1 MLDSLFLANR
11 VGHNRY
17 AHITNPV
24 AEPMSRTER
33 LLDILQILRRH
44 RRPVR
49 GAVLAEET
57 GISLRTLYRD
67 IATLQSMGA
76 EIDGEPGLG
85 YVLKPGF
92 MLPPLM
98 FSPEEIEALALGLKW
113 VGERTDG
120 PMGQAARDA
129 MAKLGAV
136 LPPELRQ
143 RFDDD
148 ALVIVPSGA
157 LPQREDLPLVRQ
169 ALNEERKLSL
179 DYADQNG
186 ARTERVV
193 WPVTVG
199 FFDSVQVLAAW
210 CELRKDY
217 RHFRI
222 DRILKAQVLSE
233 KTPKRRFQMMK
244 EWRKTLLTK
253 TDSSG
258 R

>member
-1 MLDSLFLANR
+1 
-11 VGHNRY
+11 
-17 AHITNPV
+17 
-24 AEPMSRTER
+24 MSRTER

-76 EIDGEPGLG
+76 EVDGEPGLG

-92 MLPPLM
+92 LLPPLM

-113 VGERTDG
+113 AGTRTDG
-120 PMGQAARDA
+120 PLGQAARDA

-136 LPPELRQ
+136 LPDELRR

-148 ALVIVPSGA
+148 ALVVVPCG
-157 LPQREDLPLVRQ
+157 PQPAREDLPLIRK
-169 ALNEERKLSL
+169 ALSDECKLLL
-179 DYADQNG
+179 DYSDQKG
-186 ARTERVV
+186 AKTQRIV

-210 CELRKDY
+210 CELRDDY

-222 DRILKAQVLSE
+222 DRIQGAQLLTE
-233 KTPKRRFQMMK
+233 KTPRRRSQMMK
-244 EWRKTLLTK
+244 EWRKTLLTE
-253 TDSSG
+253 TDSG
-258 R
+258 GQ

>member
-1 MLDSLFLANR
+1 
-11 VGHNRY
+11 
-17 AHITNPV
+17 
-24 AEPMSRTER
+24 MSRTER

-76 EIDGEPGLG
+76 EVDGEPGLG

-113 VGERTDG
+113 AGERTDG

-136 LPPELRQ
+136 LPQELRQ
-143 RFDDD
+143 RFEDD
-148 ALVIVPSGA
+148 ALVIVPCGS
-157 LPQREDLPLVRQ
+157 LQREDLPLIRQ

-179 DYADQNG
+179 DYADQRG
-186 ARTERVV
+186 VRTERVV

-199 FFDSVQVLAAW
+199 FFDSIQVLAAW
-210 CELRKDY
+210 CELRNDY

-222 DRILKAQVLSE
+222 DRILEVQVLSE
-233 KTPKRRFQMMK
+233 KTPKRRFQMME

-253 TDSSG
+253 TDSGG

>member
-1 MLDSLFLANR
+1 
-11 VGHNRY
+11 
-17 AHITNPV
+17 
-24 AEPMSRTER
+24 MSRTER

-44 RRPVR
+44 RRPVK

-92 MLPPLM
+92 LLPPLM

-113 VGERTDG
+113 AGARTDG

-136 LPPELRQ
+136 LPLELRQ

-148 ALVIVPSGA
+148 ALVVVPCG
-157 LPQREDLPLVRQ
+157 PQPVREDLPLIRK
-169 ALNEERKLSL
+169 ALNGECKLLL
-179 DYADQNG
+179 DYSDQKG
-186 ARTERVV
+186 AKTKRVV

-210 CELRKDY
+210 CELRNDY

-222 DRILKAQVLSE
+222 DRIQDVKALAE

-244 EWRKTLLTK
+244 EWRQTLLTE
-253 TDSSG
+253 TDSG
-258 R
+258 GQ

>member
-1 MLDSLFLANR
+1 
-11 VGHNRY
+11 
-17 AHITNPV
+17 
-24 AEPMSRTER
+24 MSRTER

-49 GAVLAEET
+49 GTLLAEET

-76 EIDGEPGLG
+76 EIDSEPGLG

-92 MLPPLM
+92 LLPPLM

-113 VGERTDG
+113 AGERTDG
-120 PMGQAARDA
+120 PMKQAARDA

-136 LPPELRQ
+136 LPQELRQ
-143 RFDDD
+143 RFEDD
-148 ALVIVPSGA
+148 ALVIVPCGA
-157 LPQREDLPLVRQ
+157 PPQREDLPLVRK
-169 ALNEERKLSL
+169 ALNHECKLSL
-179 DYADQNG
+179 EYADQKG
-186 ARTERVV
+186 TRTSRVV

-210 CELRKDY
+210 CELRNDY

-222 DRILKAQVLSE
+222 DRILEARVLVE

-244 EWRKTLLTK
+244 EWRQTLLTE
-253 TDSSG
+253 TDSG
-258 R
+258 CH

>member
-1 MLDSLFLANR
+1 
-11 VGHNRY
+11 
-17 AHITNPV
+17 
-24 AEPMSRTER
+24 MSRTER

-44 RRPVR
+44 RRPVK

-92 MLPPLM
+92 LLPPLM

-113 VGERTDG
+113 AGTRTDG
-120 PMGQAARDA
+120 PMGQAAREA

-136 LPPELRQ
+136 LPRELRQ

-148 ALVIVPSGA
+148 AFVVVPCG
-157 LPQREDLPLVRQ
+157 PQPVRQDLPLIRK
-169 ALNEERKLSL
+169 ALNEECKLLL
-179 DYADQNG
+179 DYSDQKG
-186 ARTERVV
+186 DRTQRVI

-210 CELRKDY
+210 CELRDDY

-222 DRILKAQVLSE
+222 DRIRDVKALVE

-244 EWRKTLLTK
+244 EWRQTLLTE

-258 R
+258 Q

>member
-1 MLDSLFLANR
+1 
-11 VGHNRY
+11 
-17 AHITNPV
+17 
-24 AEPMSRTER
+24 MSRTER

-92 MLPPLM
+92 LLPPLM
-98 FSPEEIEALALGLKW
+98 FSSEEIEALALGLKW
-113 VGERTDG
+113 AGTRTDG
-120 PMGQAARDA
+120 PLGQAARDA

-136 LPPELRQ
+136 LPDELRR

-148 ALVIVPSGA
+148 ALVVVPCG
-157 LPQREDLPLVRQ
+157 PQPVREDLPLIRK
-169 ALNEERKLSL
+169 ALSDECKLLL
-179 DYADQNG
+179 DYSDQKG
-186 ARTERVV
+186 AKTQRVV

-210 CELRKDY
+210 CELRNDY

-222 DRILKAQVLSE
+222 DRIQGAQLLTE
-233 KTPKRRFQMMK
+233 KTPRRRSQMMK
-244 EWRKTLLTK
+244 EWRQTLLTE
-253 TDSSG
+253 TDSG
-258 R
+258 GQ

>member
-1 MLDSLFLANR
+1 
-11 VGHNRY
+11 
-17 AHITNPV
+17 
-24 AEPMSRTER
+24 MSRTER

-92 MLPPLM
+92 LLPPLM

-113 VGERTDG
+113 AGTRTDG
-120 PMGQAARDA
+120 PLGQAARDA

-136 LPPELRQ
+136 LPDELRR

-148 ALVIVPSGA
+148 GLVVVPCG
-157 LPQREDLPLVRQ
+157 PQPEREDLPLIRK
-169 ALNEERKLSL
+169 ALSDECKLLL
-179 DYADQNG
+179 DYSDQKG
-186 ARTERVV
+186 AKTQRIV

-210 CELRKDY
+210 CELRDDY

-222 DRILKAQVLSE
+222 DRIQGAQLLTE
-233 KTPKRRFQMMK
+233 KTPRRRSQMMK
-244 EWRKTLLTK
+244 EWRKTLLTE
-253 TDSSG
+253 TDSG
-258 R
+258 GQ

>member
-1 MLDSLFLANR
+1 
-11 VGHNRY
+11 
-17 AHITNPV
+17 
-24 AEPMSRTER
+24 MSRTER

-76 EIDGEPGLG
+76 EVDGEPGLG

-113 VGERTDG
+113 AGERTDG

-136 LPPELRQ
+136 LPQELRQ
-143 RFDDD
+143 RFEDD
-148 ALVIVPSGA
+148 ALVIVPCGS
-157 LPQREDLPLVRQ
+157 LQREDLPLIRQ

-179 DYADQNG
+179 DYADQRG
-186 ARTERVV
+186 VRTERVV

-199 FFDSVQVLAAW
+199 FFDSIQVLAAW
-210 CELRKDY
+210 CELRNDY

-222 DRILKAQVLSE
+222 DRILEVQVLSE
-233 KTPKRRFQMMK
+233 KTPRRRFQMME

-253 TDSSG
+253 TDSGG